1 MMTTNDLVTKQDF
14 LQLTE
19 MLSRLERK
27 LENMERP
34 KPFLT
39 GREVKKLLN
48 ISEGKLQSLRVSGE
62 LKASKVQG
70 TYLYTF
76 ADIEDMINRNRK

>member
-1 MMTTNDLVTKQDF
+1 MTTNDIATKLDI
-14 LQLTE
+14 LQLAE

-39 GREVKKLLN
+39 GREVKELLH
-48 ISEGKLQSLRVSGE
+48 ISEGKLQSLRVKGE
-62 LKASKVQG
+62 LKASKIQG
-70 TYLYTF
+70 TYFYTF